1 MSSLDSAQDKSVVV
15 LTWKPEINPDFKE
28 ADFDALATKCWKQG
42 FVDVNWRFLSDR
54 FQPKDPVI
62 VIRQGREPGL
72 VAIGSLLLP
81 VEKGTETPEPPGTG
95 LIRLTK
101 MRDSHEHPLISKREL
116 LELGLRKIVL
126 ESQASGSLCLAP
138 EEEDALRAVL
148 LEKLSITLS
157 GD

>member
-28 ADFDALATKCWKQG
+28 ADFDALATQCWKQG

-62 VIRQGREPGL
+62 VVRQGREAGL
-72 VAIGSLLLP
+72 VAIGFLLSS
-81 VEKGTETPEPPGTG
+81 VEKKTGTPEHLGVG

-101 MRDSHEHPLISKREL
+101 MRDSHEHQLISKREL
-116 LELGLRKIVL
+116 LEMGFRKVVL
-126 ESQASGSLCLAP
+126 ETQASGSLCLAP
-138 EEEDALRAVL
+138 EEEDVLRAAL
-148 LEKLSITLS
+148 LSKLSIKLG